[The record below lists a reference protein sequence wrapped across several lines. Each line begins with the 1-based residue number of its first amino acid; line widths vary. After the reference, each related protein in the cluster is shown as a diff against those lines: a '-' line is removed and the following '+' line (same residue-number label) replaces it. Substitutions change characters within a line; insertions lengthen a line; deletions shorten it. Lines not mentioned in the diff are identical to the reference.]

1 MGGAKVVVYGL
12 STEGYAIASQMA
24 IKGADVYIIDESTP
38 SAISLKAEIAKT
50 YPNVSSLKEDEPLL
64 AMEPIDVAIS
74 KAQYL
79 FFTPRIRKTGQDIKT
94 EIHSKF
100 KDAVASMKKN
110 SSVIFTLPTG
120 FGGNNENIS
129 LLEHVTGF
137 ETGKHISYFYYPLED
152 LKEQPKIIGSFNGK
166 EDPTLAEL
174 LTLGKKEKKFVAISS
189 SEHFHAIAVLSR
201 FSSLCSVLE
210 VCKYAQ
216 DDITKNDLSSDD
228 FQETGDIIFRREKQ
242 IHAIHEVEFHELS
255 IITVSDANRPEN
267 ALWSEKHIT
276 YGDMDSHDSIFIH
289 LNYGAKWDRQF
300 FFLQPRENHQI
311 IKVSQRHEN
320 VMMFPGDGTHC
331 ELQNWKRYRS
341 SWKDLH
347 SEAHFFMT
355 QAYDAE
361 ERQRFPDYLPEELLA
376 AFRLTCGSEEIAEE
390 YRNIIS
396 LPHPD
401 HGRVA
406 PTRIIIRVEFSG
418 PLGTGMKYL
427 IFNLANSC

>member
-38 SAISLKAEIAKT
+38 SAISLNAEIAKT

-100 KDAVASMKKN
+100 KDAVTSMKKN

-152 LKEQPKIIGSFNGK
+152 LKEQSKIIGAFNGK
-166 EDPTLAEL
+166 EDLILSEL
-174 LTLGKKEKKFVAISS
+174 LTVGKKEKKFVAISS
-189 SEHFHAIAVLSR
+189 SEHFHAIDVLSR

-216 DDITKNDLSSDD
+216 DDITKNDLSSDN
-228 FQETGDIIFRREKQ
+228 FQEIFLDDMINSLFDLKSLGSSFDGANSLMYLINGSVKGIDGYIKRLIDEIRSTLKKNDLKASRTKIALSWTLDQHVMRGDKIE
-242 IHAIHEVEFHELS
+242 
-255 IITVSDANRPEN
+255 
-267 ALWSEKHIT
+267 
-276 YGDMDSHDSIFIH
+276 M
-289 LNYGAKWDRQF
+289 
-300 FFLQPRENHQI
+300 
-311 IKVSQRHEN
+311 
-320 VMMFPGDGTHC
+320 
-331 ELQNWKRYRS
+331 LQNLTSRLRDYIGDVEAYEDPNF
-341 SWKDLH
+341 DLFH
-347 SEAHFFMT
+347 SDKTTIVVACSKFDF
-355 QAYDAE
+355 D
-361 ERQRFPDYLPEELLA
+361 
-376 AFRLTCGSEEIAEE
+376 
-390 YRNIIS
+390 NIEKNKQDS
-396 LPHPD
+396 NL
-401 HGRVA
+401 
-406 PTRIIIRVEFSG
+406 IIVKAN
-418 PLGTGMKYL
+418 PLCET
-427 IFNLANSC
+427 INNSIN